1 VKAVDF
7 DAMPPTVV
15 TETATAPAKPEGVL
29 AVILVPPVET
39 TTVVASCEPNVTAV
53 AAVKWVP
60 KIVTD
65 VPLLVGPAEGL
76 TRVTVGAST

>member
-1 VKAVDF
+1 MVPAD
-7 DAMPPTVV
+7 VV
-15 TETATAPAKPEGVL
+15 TDTDALPAAWTLVEASIVWL
-29 AVILVPPVET
+29 DSIVYVRAAV
-39 TTVVASCEPNVTAV
+39 APNVTAV